1 MELFDGQRAFVR
13 SINLVPLSSISAY
26 LSGGSVN
33 LKQFAFANVG
43 GNILIFIPL
52 GAYVSVLRNNHGGR
66 SNLLLIL
73 SMSLAVEVI
82 QGLLGIG
89 TADID
94 DILLNGLGG
103 WIGILACKSL
113 RFLLREEK
121 NVRAV
126 IAALSALVGLPVMF
140 DLLFMIQM
148 RF

>member
-1 MELFDGQRAFVR
+1 MELFDGQRAIVR
-13 SINLVPLSSISAY
+13 SINLVPLSSISDF
-26 LSGGSVN
+26 LSGSSVN
-33 LKQFAFANVG
+33 LKQFALANVG

-52 GAYVSVLRNNHGGR
+52 GVYVSVLRNNHSGR
-66 SNLLLIL
+66 SHLLLIL

-103 WIGILACKSL
+103 WIGIFACASL
-113 RFLLREEK
+113 RFLFREEK
-121 NVRAV
+121 NVRAF
-126 IAALSALVGLPVMF
+126 IAALSALVGVPVMF
-140 DLLFMIQM
+140 YLLFMIKM